1 MPLVELGSNSSNRS
15 YRAIMQDE
23 NNDFEEEDIQVG
35 GEDDE
40 EEELQDN
47 ADQTAPNP
55 SCQLHNN
62 YLPLML
68 LMKKLEFIKTVN
80 ALKFR
85 INHKYKVLAD
95 DEVSKRL
102 EALNLTRSDTNVAF
116 TGSRTLKKN
125 TKLAYIKV
133 FFGYNNV

>member
-1 MPLVELGSNSSNRS
+1 
-15 YRAIMQDE
+15 MQDE
-23 NNDFEEEDIQVG
+23 NSNIEEEEDIQVG

-40 EEELQDN
+40 EEEEPDN

-55 SCQLHNN
+55 SAQQL
-62 YLPLML
+62 LALDVTD
-68 LMKKLEFIKTVN
+68 EQFFKTVN

-95 DEVSKRL
+95 HEVSKRL
-102 EALNLTRSDTNVAF
+102 RTLNLTKSNTSVAL

-133 FFGYNNV
+133 FFVIYKFYFLDV